1 MVKRVAATVI
11 ASQVIVLACV
21 CAVVGLS
28 FQAWLVGL
36 TFGAVVAVAISRGL
50 ARSGAAGLGPANW
63 VTLARA
69 TLIGVVAGLVA
80 QSFARSFAQEVSV
93 PTLIGL
99 CTIALVLD
107 AVDGQVA
114 RRTGSVSNLGA
125 RFDMEADAFLIFV
138 LSIYVS
144 QVLGWWVITIGIARY
159 LFVAFAWV
167 KPWLRRPL
175 PYRTWRK
182 VAAAI
187 QGIVLTV
194 AASTA
199 LSQRVSIFVVVAS
212 LVVLAES
219 FMRDV
224 QWLFR
229 RRSEPIQT
237 QLHIAACAEVSSAR
251 SERA

>member
-1 MVKRVAATVI
+1 MKRVMATVM
-11 ASQVIVLACV
+11 ASQAVVIACV
-21 CAVVGLS
+21 FATVGLS
-28 FQAWLVGL
+28 LSAWLVSL
-36 TFGAVVAVAISRGL
+36 AVGAVMAAAISRGL
-50 ARSGAAGLGPANW
+50 AHSGALRLGPADW

-69 TLIGVVAGLVA
+69 TLIGVVTGLVA
-80 QSFARSFAQEVSV
+80 QSFVEEVSI
-93 PTLIGL
+93 PALIGL
-99 CTIALVLD
+99 STIALVLD

-114 RRTGSVSNLGA
+114 RRTGSVSDLGA

-144 QVLGWWVITIGIARY
+144 GLLGWWVIAIGLARY

-167 KPWLRRPL
+167 KPWLRWPL

-187 QGIVLTV
+187 QGLVLTV
-194 AASTA
+194 VASGVLA
-199 LSQRVSIFVVVAS
+199 EGVSTFLVLVS

-224 QWLFR
+224 RWLFR
-229 RRSEPIQT
+229 RRNEPIQGP
-237 QLHIAACAEVSSAR
+237 LHQAPGARVPPAR
-251 SERA
+251 SKRA

>member
-1 MVKRVAATVI
+1 M
-11 ASQVIVLACV
+11 ASQAVVLMSV
-21 CAVVGLS
+21 SSIVGLS
-28 FQAWLVGL
+28 PRVWLVGL
-36 TFGAVVAVAISRGL
+36 AYGAVMAVAITRGL
-50 ARSGAAGLGPANW
+50 ARSGALRLGPANW

-69 TLIGVVAGLVA
+69 SLIGVIAGLIA
-80 QSFARSFAQEVSV
+80 DSFAEEVSI
-93 PTLIGL
+93 PMLIGL
-99 CTIALVLD
+99 CTTALVLD

-114 RRTGSVSNLGA
+114 RRTGSVSDLGA

-144 QVLGWWVITIGIARY
+144 GVLGWWVLTIGVARY

-175 PYRTWRK
+175 PHRRWRK

-187 QGIVLTV
+187 QGIVLTA
-194 AASTA
+194 AASIV
-199 LSQRVSIFVVVAS
+199 LPERVSTFLVLVS

-229 RRSEPIQT
+229 RRNEPLQAPLD
-237 QLHIAACAEVSSAR
+237 QAANAKAPPGGAEKA
-251 SERA
+251 